1 VFTKNRDRLL
11 EAEVAQDFL
20 ALVAWAS
27 AKSFQSKNKKS
38 WPPPEDLTVLALDY
52 TQISGGAAYF
62 MAPGLYMAASF
73 GNDYFFPSTWRVAVL
88 NFIFYFGLG
97 YVCTMVWQKQI
108 SKAK

>member
-1 VFTKNRDRLL
+1 MKRIHKVRLL
-11 EAEVAQDFL
+11 VAIL
-20 ALVAWAS
+20 AGTIVAG
-27 AKSFQSKNKKS
+27 
-38 WPPPEDLTVLALDY
+38 LTVLALDY